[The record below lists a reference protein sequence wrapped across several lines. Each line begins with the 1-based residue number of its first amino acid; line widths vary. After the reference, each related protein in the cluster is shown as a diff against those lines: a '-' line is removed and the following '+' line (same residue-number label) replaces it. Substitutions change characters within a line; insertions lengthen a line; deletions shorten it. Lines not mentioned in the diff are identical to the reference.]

1 MSTGLTAG
9 FALQHARQIQAM
21 LDEVN
26 SEPPARIAVA
36 GAAEPLAALTKAL
49 AGDSQGAVTA
59 LDWRGPDHE
68 LDEYTALV
76 VVIDSWPLDEAAVG
90 LLRVAERASVPIVAV
105 LVGTDEAA
113 RRDEVP
119 YVLATDVIL
128 ADAAGEAA
136 VPVVE
141 RIAARA
147 KGDAYR
153 VARALPHFTDPVSK
167 MIIRHY
173 SRLNGLVGAAA
184 IIPGADLPVLT
195 LNQLRMVARLAGA
208 QGIELDAKRLIEL
221 AVVVGASLGLRGV
234 ARTALGLLPGPGR
247 AIKGGVALSGTT
259 AIGEAALRRFRAES
273 GAVGTGC

>member
-1 MSTGLTAG
+1 MSTSLSAG
-9 FALQHARQIQAM
+9 FALRHARQIQAM

-26 SEPPARIAVA
+26 SEPPARIAAA
-36 GAAEPLAALTKAL
+36 GAAEPLAPLARAL
-49 AGDSQGAVTA
+49 AGDTEGAITV
-59 LDWRGPDHE
+59 LDWGERDFS
-68 LDEYTALV
+68 LDAYMALV
-76 VVIDSWPLDEAAVG
+76 VVIDSWPVDRSNVG
-90 LLRVAERASVPIVAV
+90 LLRAAERAGVPIVAV
-105 LVGTDEAA
+105 LVGIGQAA

-119 YVLATDVIL
+119 YVLATDVIVTDVA
-128 ADAAGEAA
+128 ADAA
-136 VPVVE
+136 VRVVE

-153 VARALPHFTDPVSK
+153 VARALPHFAEPVSK
-167 MIIRHY
+167 AIIRHY

-195 LNQLRMVARLAGA
+195 INQLRMVTRLAGA
-208 QGIELDAKRLIEL
+208 QGIELDAKRLAEF

-273 GAVGTGC
+273 GAVDAGC